1 MNIDKNE
8 IVSLQMDMIKR
19 FSELAMQSGWRAH
32 QSGAVHHAERR
43 GDAVVADVY
52 SEQGI
57 HHVQLHIIPFDRS
70 SCTCGSRRYC
80 SHMAA
85 VFFYVYAMHERR
97 TELFLMQHQQMRL
110 LRNKEK
116 ANKKKQTER
125 KSQGADAR
133 WLEQHRLI
141 LATDFIGRWRQ
152 DLEKKF
158 AGYFQAPPHQVESFY
173 REVMSYALQISAE
186 WSTHVR
192 DAYLITVQLCIF
204 MMAENRYLA
213 HLEGYQPTQIHSGF
227 ERLFLQ
233 CWKGYKRYMN
243 RLDMAA
249 LASSPQAEWS
259 REMQEWI
266 HKAAFRTGQHAAL
279 HWLNIY
285 RLFIRKL
292 SEHDP
297 SVIDKEREWL
307 KLLRQAASP
316 PQKQLPAA
324 VRFAMLHLDL
334 LAGREDAYSELI
346 HFAAETGDLRHCFHY
361 VEHSIHRMDWSKA
374 EEQLLK
380 LLPEVK
386 QADGAVHKQY
396 LAYWEE
402 LEPHLNL
409 QQSDSYLTVLK
420 LMLPYSYEPYA
431 QYLEAAGMYREWVD
445 LQIAAD
451 LTPYDVDRNLL
462 LEIEQRD
469 AGTLL
474 PFYHQSVDKI
484 IAEKKRESYRKA
496 VVLLRNL
503 QSCYARLNQEARYET
518 YITKLAA
525 KYKTLRAFIEELRKG
540 HLIT

>member
-1 MNIDKNE
+1 
-8 IVSLQMDMIKR
+8 
-19 FSELAMQSGWRAH
+19 
-32 QSGAVHHAERR
+32 
-43 GDAVVADVY
+43 
-52 SEQGI
+52 
-57 HHVQLHIIPFDRS
+57 
-70 SCTCGSRRYC
+70 
-80 SHMAA
+80 MAA
-85 VFFYVYAMHERR
+85 VFFYVYAKHERR

-110 LRNKEK
+110 LRNKER
-116 ANKKKQTER
+116 AKKKQTER
-125 KSQGADAR
+125 KSQGAGAR
-133 WLEQHRLI
+133 WQEQHRLI
-141 LATDFIGRWRQ
+141 LATDSIERWKH

-158 AGYFQAPPHQVESFY
+158 AGYFQTPPHQVETFY

-186 WSTHVR
+186 WSSPVR
-192 DAYLITVQLCIF
+192 EAYLATVQLCIF

-213 HLEGYQPTQIHSGF
+213 HLEGYQPAQIHSGF
-227 ERLFLQ
+227 ERLFTQ
-233 CWKGYKRYMN
+233 CWRGFKRYMN

-249 LASSPQAEWS
+249 LSSSPQADWT
-259 REMQEWI
+259 REMQKWI
-266 HKAAFRTGQHAAL
+266 YKSAFRTGQHAIL

-285 RLFIRKL
+285 RLFTRKL

-297 SVIDKEREWL
+297 SVIEKERERL
-307 KLLRQAASP
+307 KLHLQDASP
-316 PQKQLPAA
+316 PPQEPLPAA
-324 VRFAMLHLDL
+324 ARFAMVHLDL

-346 HFAAETGDLRHCFHY
+346 HLAAETGDLRHCFHY

-374 EEQLLK
+374 ENQLLK

-402 LEPHLNL
+402 LEPHINL
-409 QQSDSYLTVLK
+409 LQADSYLTVLK

-431 QYLEAAGMYREWVD
+431 QYLKAAGMYREWVD
-445 LQIAAD
+445 LQIAVD

-474 PFYHQSVDKI
+474 PFYHQSVDKL

-496 VVLLRNL
+496 VVLLRTL

-518 YITKLAA
+518 YIAKLAA
-525 KYKTLRAFIEELRKG
+525 KYKMLRAFIEELRKG